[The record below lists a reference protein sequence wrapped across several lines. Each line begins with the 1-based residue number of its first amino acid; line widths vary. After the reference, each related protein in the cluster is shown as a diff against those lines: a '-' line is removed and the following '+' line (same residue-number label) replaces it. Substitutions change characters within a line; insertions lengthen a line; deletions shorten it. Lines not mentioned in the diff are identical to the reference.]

1 MSEDPLRWTHPDA
14 EPPPEA
20 LALVR
25 RLGGPPPLPPDLR
38 GQVFGGTRAAIR
50 RARWTQPG
58 LGITAIAAGVAL
70 VWFVTPKD
78 DPAERVASAAIAPEV
93 AEESTTAD
101 LEGPEVTVAL
111 AIHHDAEARDRD
123 AGARWAA
130 RDSPSARPDAGA
142 PPRPASPAASEAEI
156 ELRRGVR
163 MLAQRNPPR
172 GPDTQAEARECV
184 RRGDNACVIR
194 LLEGH
199 AWNPS
204 QLESLIEAYRARGQT
219 ALALRHMRTYVR
231 LADGPR
237 ARAYRQILEEG
248 SDGARLAGT
257 EWPATRPSPREPATV
272 RAEHG
277 YLTINTMPWA
287 RVFIDGR
294 DTGRN
299 TPVRE
304 MRLPA
309 GRHTIGLRTNDGVM
323 HAVQV
328 TIGPGERERIV
339 RRFEELEPPARDESA
354 LRGSRGNAW
363 WE

>member
-25 RLGGPPPLPPDLR
+25 RLEGPPPLPPDLR

-50 RARWTQPG
+50 RARWAQPG

-93 AEESTTAD
+93 AEESNDETASNV
-101 LEGPEVTVAL
+101 EATPEVAL
-111 AIHHDAEARDRD
+111 ALALGPDAESRGRD
-123 AGARWAA
+123 AGPRRAA
-130 RDSPSARPDAGA
+130 SAGRGRTPPRVRAASERDELLARPD
-142 PPRPASPAASEAEI
+142 PPRDPDI
-156 ELRRGVR
+156 E
-163 MLAQRNPPR
+163 
-172 GPDTQAEARECV
+172 AEARECTMRGDNNCV
-184 RRGDNACVIR
+184 IRLLARECAMRGDNACVIR

-199 AWNPS
+199 AQSPD

-219 ALALRHMRTYVR
+219 APALRHMRTYVG
-231 LADGPR
+231 LSDGPR
-237 ARAYRQILEEG
+237 ARDYRQILERRSRG
-248 SDGARLAGT
+248 RDGVAQ
-257 EWPATRPSPREPATV
+257 RPPTPTPGDRVEY
-272 RAEHG
+272 G

-323 HAVQV
+323 HAIQV
-328 TIGPGERERIV
+328 AIRPGGRERIV
-339 RRFEELEPPARDESA
+339 RRFADLEPPGRVDPAIR
-354 LRGSRGNAW
+354 
-363 WE
+363 